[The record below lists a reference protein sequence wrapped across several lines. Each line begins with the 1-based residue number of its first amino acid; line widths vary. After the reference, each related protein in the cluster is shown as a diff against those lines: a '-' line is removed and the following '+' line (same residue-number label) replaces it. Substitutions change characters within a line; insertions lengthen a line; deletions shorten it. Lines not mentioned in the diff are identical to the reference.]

1 VKREMQV
8 LRDLRAHRVPR
19 AQKVLLDLQ
28 ALLRMRF
35 ELCVSTAL
43 PQRAEGSVTRTRF
56 LSSGTVARGEV
67 VS

>member
-8 LRDLRAHRVPR
+8 LLDLLAHRVLR

-28 ALLRMRF
+28 RLLRTCF

-43 PQRAEGSVTRTRF
+43 PQRAEESVTRTRC
-56 LSSGTVARGEV
+56 LSSGTVAPGEV